1 MLIFKK
7 LNTIYKKLSRFS
19 IKSFQRFFCLN
30 LLAKGFALGLLLS
43 ITVGP
48 VIFSIIKQSLNNGH
62 RGGFAFI
69 AGVSASDITFVL
81 VVNSFTA
88 IFQSAL
94 SHEVI
99 IGTAGSV
106 FLIFL
111 GIYNIFFRKV
121 AITDEGTVQLKSIRK
136 RELLG
141 IFLSGYFMNLLNPG
155 VLLFWIAA
163 SATILADS
171 QQQNHP
177 VQYRIIVF
185 TVCLLIVLI
194 GDTAKVM
201 LAGNIREK
209 LNPHNIHI
217 INRISGLI
225 LIIFGV
231 ALIWGIVTH
240 KLPNS

>member
-1 MLIFKK
+1 MIAAF
-7 LNTIYKKLSRFS
+7 
-19 IKSFQRFFCLN
+19 
-30 LLAKGFALGLLLS
+30 AKGFALGLLLS
-43 ITVGP
+43 ISVGP
-48 VIFSIIKQSLNNGH
+48 VVFSVIKQSLNNGH
-62 RGGFAFI
+62 KGGFAFI

-81 VVNSFTA
+81 VCNLFTA
-88 IFQSAL
+88 LFESAL
-94 SHEVI
+94 THEVI

-106 FLIFL
+106 FLVIL

-121 AITDEGTVQLKSIRK
+121 AVTEKGTIELKSMRK

-163 SATILADS
+163 SATILADA

-177 VQYRIIVF
+177 IQYRIIVF

-194 GDTAKVM
+194 GDTVKVM

-217 INRISGLI
+217 INIISGII

-231 ALIWGIVTH
+231 ALFWGIVTH
-240 KLPNS
+240 KLSR

>member
-1 MLIFKK
+1 MIAAF
-7 LNTIYKKLSRFS
+7 
-19 IKSFQRFFCLN
+19 
-30 LLAKGFALGLLLS
+30 AKGFALGLLLS
-43 ITVGP
+43 ISVGP
-48 VIFSIIKQSLNNGH
+48 VVFSVIKQSLNNGH
-62 RGGFAFI
+62 KGGFAFI

-81 VVNSFTA
+81 VCNLFTA
-88 IFQSAL
+88 LFESAL
-94 SHEVI
+94 THEVI
-99 IGTAGSV
+99 IGTAGSI
-106 FLIFL
+106 FLVIL

-121 AITDEGTVQLKSIRK
+121 AVTEKGTIELKSIRK

-163 SATILADS
+163 SATILADA

-177 VQYRIIVF
+177 IQYRIIVF

-194 GDTAKVM
+194 GDIVKVM

-217 INRISGLI
+217 INIISGII
-225 LIIFGV
+225 LVIFGV
-231 ALIWGIVTH
+231 ALFWGIFTH
-240 KLPNS
+240 KLSQ

>member
-1 MLIFKK
+1 MFPYSCKPLIFVTH
-7 LNTIYKKLSRFS
+7 LFANYNYRLMIAAF
-19 IKSFQRFFCLN
+19 
-30 LLAKGFALGLLLS
+30 AKGFALGLLLS
-43 ITVGP
+43 ISVGP
-48 VIFSIIKQSLNNGH
+48 VIFSVIKQSLNNGH
-62 RGGFAFI
+62 KGGFAFV

-81 VVNSFTA
+81 ACNLFTA
-88 IFQSAL
+88 LFESAL
-94 SHEVI
+94 THEVI
-99 IGTAGSV
+99 IGTAGSF
-106 FLIFL
+106 FLIIL

-121 AITDEGTVQLKSIRK
+121 AVTEKGTIQLKSMRK

-177 VQYRIIVF
+177 IQYRIIVF

-194 GDTAKVM
+194 GDIVKVM

-217 INRISGLI
+217 INLISGLI

-240 KLPNS
+240 KLPG

>member
-1 MLIFKK
+1 MIAA
-7 LNTIYKKLSRFS
+7 
-19 IKSFQRFFCLN
+19 
-30 LLAKGFALGLLLS
+30 LAKGFALGLLLS

-121 AITDEGTVQLKSIRK
+121 AVTDEGTVQLKSIRK

-209 LNPHNIHI
+209 LNPHNIDI
-217 INRISGLI
+217 IKRISGLI

>member
-1 MLIFKK
+1 MIAA
-7 LNTIYKKLSRFS
+7 
-19 IKSFQRFFCLN
+19 
-30 LLAKGFALGLLLS
+30 LAKGFALGLLLS
-43 ITVGP
+43 ISVGP
-48 VIFSIIKQSLNNGH
+48 VVFSVIKQSLNNGH
-62 RGGFAFI
+62 KGGFAFI

-81 VVNSFTA
+81 VCNLFTA
-88 IFQSAL
+88 IFESAL
-94 SHEVI
+94 THEVI
-99 IGTAGSV
+99 IGTAGSI
-106 FLIFL
+106 FLILL
-111 GIYNIFFRKV
+111 GVYNIFFRKTAV
-121 AITDEGTVQLKSIRK
+121 SEKGTIQIKSVRT

-185 TVCLLIVLI
+185 TVCLLMVLI

-217 INRISGLI
+217 INIISGLI

-240 KLPNS
+240 KLT